1 MWKMSRFNAVWD
13 SVSYNIHVIGV
24 SEEDEGENGTEK
36 KKKKPELNPRGSA
49 NIVTREA

>member
-36 KKKKPELNPRGSA
+36 KKPEPNSRGSA